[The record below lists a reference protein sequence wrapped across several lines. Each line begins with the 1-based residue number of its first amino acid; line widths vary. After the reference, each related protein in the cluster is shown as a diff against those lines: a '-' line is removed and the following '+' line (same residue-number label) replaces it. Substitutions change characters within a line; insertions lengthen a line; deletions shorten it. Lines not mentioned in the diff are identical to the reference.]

1 MNTMTREELHRLV
14 DTLPEAALEPA
25 EKALQHFQVWPRQPP
40 PEVERMQREHHERML
55 QSMRPGTISVGGGG
69 GSYSAGSGGRI
80 GNGRF
85 SFTRWEDKTAVVE
98 THHFHY
104 GHEITITERLRM
116 DDDGKKLIYATEI
129 VGPKGKTQSQEITFE
144 VG

>member
-1 MNTMTREELHRLV
+1 MTREELHRLV

-25 EKALQHFQVWPRQPP
+25 EKALQHFQIWPRLPP

-55 QSMRPGTISVGGGG
+55 RSMRPGTVGTSGGG
-69 GSYSAGSGGRI
+69 GSYSVGTGGQI
-80 GNGRF
+80 ENGRF
-85 SFTRWEDKTAVVE
+85 SFTRSEEKTSVIE
-98 THHFHY
+98 THHFHQ

-116 DDDGKKLIYATEI
+116 DDDGKMLIYATEI
-129 VGPKGKTQSQEITFE
+129 VGPNRKAQSQEITFE